1 MKILALHGY
10 TQSGPSF
17 QRKVRRLQY
26 RLEEKFPDVE
36 FCFPTG
42 PIRLRPSEKAQ
53 AFGLRQHGADADA
66 DPSNSTDRPDPDD
79 IDAYAWHTLHTI
91 QDPPPGYEQS
101 LDILADV
108 LRSEGPFDGVL
119 GFSQG
124 TVLAVMIAS
133 ILEGSPRR
141 AAFVRFQQEWP
152 EAFPYPESYKNLQHP
167 PLKFGITYGALMGV
181 GEKYSW
187 LYDKPLIQTPFL
199 HFRGLYDP
207 VVSVKMVQ
215 NVENARI
222 GGDKAIRIV
231 HPGAHNVCV
240 GAEYLNAVTD
250 FIKGLEY
257 YAEPRAPEPQQ
268 ISRELHEINQPLD
281 FMDWKFNRT
290 LQKPCLESLTPVPD
304 DSITN
309 VSEPIS
315 SQTRQKRLRHRLPIS
330 KAASSKRLPS
340 HTTSTASRDLAPK
353 PLGKIWM
360 KIRIL
365 PIASNHHLPYT
376 FRKDL

>member
-26 RLEEKFPDVE
+26 RLEESFPDVE

-53 AFGLRQHGADADA
+53 AFGLRQHGADANA
-66 DPSNSTDRPDPDD
+66 KAFGSTDRPDPDD
-79 IDAYAWHTLHTI
+79 IDAYAWHTLHAV
-91 QDPPPGYEQS
+91 QDPPPGYQQS

-108 LRSEGPFDGVL
+108 LRREGPFDGVL
-119 GFSQG
+119 AFSQG
-124 TVLAVMIAS
+124 TILAVMIAS

-141 AAFVRFQQEWP
+141 EAFVRFQQEWP
-152 EAFPYPESYKNLQHP
+152 EAFPYPESYKNLHHP

-181 GEKYSW
+181 GKKYSW
-187 LYDKPLIQTPFL
+187 LYDKPLIHTPFL

-207 VVSVKMVQ
+207 VVSVKMAQ
-215 NVENARI
+215 TVENARI

-240 GAEYLNAVTD
+240 GAKYLDAVTD
-250 FIKGLEY
+250 FIQGLEY
-257 YAEPRAPEPQQ
+257 YAEPPTPEPQQ
-268 ISRELHEINQPLD
+268 ISQELHTINQPLD

-290 LQKPCLESLTPVPD
+290 LPKPCRGSLKKPVSG
-304 DSITN
+304 DSIPG
-309 VSEPIS
+309 VSQPIS
-315 SQTRQKRLRHRLPIS
+315 SHPKQKRMRRRLPLS
-330 KAASSKRLPS
+330 RVASSKRSPS
-340 HTTSTASRDLAPK
+340 DTTGTASRDLAPK
-353 PLGKIWM
+353 PLGEIWIKM
-360 KIRIL
+360 KIL
-365 PIASNHHLPYT
+365 PIASRHQCTIH
-376 FRKDL
+376 F

>member
-26 RLEEKFPDVE
+26 HLEAMFPDVE
-36 FCFPTG
+36 LCFPTG

-53 AFGLRQHGADADA
+53 AFGLWQHGADANA
-66 DPSNSTDRPDPDD
+66 DSFDSADRPDPDD
-79 IDAYAWHTLHTI
+79 IDAYAWHTLHTV
-91 QDPPPGYEQS
+91 QDPPPGCEQS

-141 AAFVRFQQEWP
+141 EAFVRFQQEWP
-152 EAFPYPESYKNLQHP
+152 EAFPYPESYKNLHHP

-181 GEKYSW
+181 AKKYSW

-207 VVSVKMVQ
+207 VVSVMMTQ

-222 GGDKAIRIV
+222 GGDKAISIV

-240 GAEYLNAVTD
+240 GPEYLDAVTD

-257 YAEPRAPEPQQ
+257 YTEPPTPEPKQ
-268 ISRELHEINQPLD
+268 ISQELNTINHPLD

-290 LQKPCLESLTPVPD
+290 LQKPCPESLKPEWG
-304 DSITN
+304 DSISD
-309 VSEPIS
+309 VSQPIS
-315 SQTRQKRLRHRLPIS
+315 SHPRQKRPRHRLS
-330 KAASSKRLPS
+330 LGRAASSKRFPS
-340 HTTSTASRDLAPK
+340 HTTSTAPGTLAPK
-353 PLGKIWM
+353 SLGNIW
-360 KIRIL
+360 IRIKIL
-365 PIASNHHLPYT
+365 PVALNQQSTIH
-376 FRKDL
+376 F